1 MATNE
6 YTLSELAEKIG
17 GELTGDGSRLVR
29 TAASLEDAGPTDIC
43 FLANQRYTAQMA
55 HTKAAAVIVG
65 KDYEGPGPALIRC
78 DDAYF
83 AYREAM
89 VLLYGFR
96 EAPFEGIDK
105 RANIDP
111 SASLGTDVS
120 VGAFV
125 TVCRSAT
132 IGAGSVLYPG
142 VFVGP
147 SVRIGENCVLYPNV
161 TLYDE
166 TILGDRVTVH
176 AGSSIGQDGF
186 GYATHKGTDG
196 VVRHDK
202 IPPAGNV
209 ILEDDVE
216 IGACCAIE
224 RAAMG
229 PTVIGAGTKFADLVA
244 IGHGAK
250 MGQHCLMVSQ
260 SGIAGS
266 TVVGN
271 YCVFGGQA
279 GVVGHIRIGDGVRV
293 GAQAGVTGDVPPG
306 AELLGSPAIP
316 RVEAGKSYT
325 LISRL
330 PELRST
336 VKKLTRQVESLRKRL
351 DELQGGDARET

>member
-1 MATNE
+1 MAANE
-6 YTLSELAEKIG
+6 ISLSDLAEKIG
-17 GELTGDGSRLVR
+17 GVLSGDGGVVVR
-29 TAASLEDAGPTDIC
+29 AAASLEEAGPADVS
-43 FLANQRYTAQMA
+43 FLANPRYAAQMA
-55 HTKAAAVIVG
+55 ETKAAAVIVG
-65 KDYEGPGPALIRC
+65 KDYDGPGPALIRC
-78 DDAYF
+78 EDPYF

-89 VLLYGFR
+89 ILLHGFR
-96 EAPFEGIDK
+96 LAPFEGIDA

-111 SASLGTDVS
+111 AATLAGDVA

-125 TVCRSAT
+125 TICRGAT
-132 IGAGSVLYPG
+132 IGKGTVLYPG

-147 SVRIGENCVLYPNV
+147 DARVGEDCVLFPNV
-161 TLYDE
+161 TLYDH
-166 TILGDRVTVH
+166 TVLGDRVTVH

-186 GYATHKGTDG
+186 GYATHKGADG
-196 VVRHDK
+196 VVRHEK
-202 IPPAGNV
+202 IPPAGYV
-209 ILEDDVE
+209 VLEDDVE

-244 IGHGAK
+244 IGHGTK
-250 MGQHCLMVSQ
+250 MGRHCLMVSQ

-266 TVVGN
+266 TMVGN

-293 GAQAGVTGDVPPG
+293 GAQAGVTGDVAPG
-306 AELLGSPAIP
+306 VELLGSPAIP

-336 VKKLTRQVESLRKRL
+336 VKKLLRQVEALQKRL
-351 DELQGGDARET
+351 DDLEGGEAGGA